1 MAAPTRRQARDRR
14 RRAKRLA
21 ACVAVVLVVALYEG
35 PVSSLLRARDDTSHL
50 RADVAQLQQRHAG
63 LQQQLR
69 TLRSDAAVVA
79 LARCDGFIF
88 PGETPY
94 HANFGDCDTL
104 GLSGP

>member
-21 ACVAVVLVVALYEG
+21 ACFAVVLVVALYEG
-35 PVSSLLRARDDTSHL
+35 PVSSLLQARDDTSQL
-50 RADVAQLQQRHAG
+50 RADVAHLQQRHAD

-69 TLRSDAAVVA
+69 TLRSDAAIVA

-94 HANFGDCDTL
+94 HVSFGGCDTP
-104 GLSGP
+104 GASGP